1 MANRAGIELVDTC
14 ESLLANGFLIVS
26 KEETS
31 ELSTLEEVFAMV
43 IRLGHGENILVHIRI
58 ILFIVIEFK
67 TEARSGWHTYGL
79 LSIEGLC
86 RVKRLI
92 MTRNAVTK
100 ACLSLIM
107 LRLIVYMLG
116 ALDS

>member
-1 MANRAGIELVDTC
+1 MANRAGIELVDTR
-14 ESLLANGFLIVS
+14 ESLLANSFLIVS
-26 KEETS
+26 KEKTS
-31 ELSTLEEVFAMV
+31 EFSTLEEVFAMV
-43 IRLGHGENILVHIRI
+43 IRLGHGENILVHIRF
-58 ILFIVIEFK
+58 ILFVVIEFK
-67 TEARSGWHTYGL
+67 TEARSGWHTYRL

-92 MTRNAVTK
+92 MTCNAVTK

-107 LRLIVYMLG
+107 LRLIVHMLG

>member
-1 MANRAGIELVDTC
+1 MANRAGIELVDAC
-14 ESLLANGFLIVS
+14 ESLLANSFLIVG
-26 KEETS
+26 KKKTS

-43 IRLGHGENILVHIRI
+43 IRLGHGEYILMHIRF

-86 RVKRLI
+86 RVKRLV
-92 MTRNAVTK
+92 MTLNAVIK
-100 ACLSLIM
+100 VACFSLFM
-107 LRLIVYMLG
+107 
-116 ALDS
+116 S

>member
-1 MANRAGIELVDTC
+1 MVVGE
-14 ESLLANGFLIVS
+14 EQSSEFLS
-26 KEETS
+26 
-31 ELSTLEEVFAMV
+31 LEEVFAMV
-43 IRLGHGENILVHIRI
+43 IRLGHGENILVHIRF
-58 ILFIVIEFK
+58 ILFVVIEFK

-107 LRLIVYMLG
+107 LRLIVHMLG